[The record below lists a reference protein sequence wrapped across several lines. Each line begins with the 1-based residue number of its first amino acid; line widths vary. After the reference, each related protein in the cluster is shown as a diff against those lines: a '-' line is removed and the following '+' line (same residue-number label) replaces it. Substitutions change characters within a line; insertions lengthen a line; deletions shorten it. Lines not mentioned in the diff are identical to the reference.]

1 MILGG
6 HFDVS
11 AKDKR
16 ITELEDIL
24 NQPNIWNDNVYA
36 SKVNSELIN
45 LKKELSDLK
54 KASSIV
60 SGLKD
65 LMELVSLDDSLKDD
79 LEAEFLTAEKL
90 VEELEVATLLNGP
103 YDNLNCFLEIH
114 PGAGGTE
121 AMDWASMLLRMYERF
136 CEANGYK
143 YEVID
148 FLKGE
153 EAGVKSVTLRISGN
167 MSYGYFK
174 GEKGVHR
181 LVRISPFD
189 SNKRRHTSFASVT
202 VVPEFDK
209 VSDIEIKDEDLKI
222 DVFHS
227 SGAGGQS
234 VNTSDSA
241 VRITH
246 LPTKIVVSCQVER
259 SQLRNKERA
268 MEMLKSKLYQL
279 EVEKKEAELN
289 KEKGISD
296 SINFGSQIRNYVLE
310 PYTLV
315 KDLRSGYEKQDT
327 IEDIL
332 GIIIPETRDMF
343 ACEMIATKAVS
354 IAQERIQALEH
365 MGFCLSEEALIGHD
379 ETKYNSYYVRE
390 V

>member
-6 HFDVS
+6 HFDVG

-16 ITELEDIL
+16 IKELEDIL

-54 KASSIV
+54 KVSSIV

-65 LMELVSLDDSLKDD
+65 LIELVSLDGSLKED
-79 LEAEFLTAEKL
+79 LEAEFLNAEKL
-90 VEELEVATLLNGP
+90 IEELEVATLLNGP

-315 KDLRSGYEKQDT
+315 KDLRSGYETSQAFKVLDG
-327 IEDIL
+327 DIL
-332 GIIIPETRDMF
+332 AIMESVLKLR
-343 ACEMIATKAVS
+343 
-354 IAQERIQALEH
+354 R
-365 MGFCLSEEALIGHD
+365 
-379 ETKYNSYYVRE
+379 
-390 V
+390 